1 MRAPP
6 EAAKHTKGAC
16 RRIASSTAREKRS
29 PTTLPMEPAWKRNS
43 KAVATI
49 GWLRSVPDIAMS
61 ASVSPEAASAAAM
74 RFGYGLL
81 STKPSGSTLRTLA
94 AISTALSGSRKAR
107 RRWRAPMR

>member
-1 MRAPP
+1 
-6 EAAKHTKGAC
+6 
-16 RRIASSTAREKRS
+16 
-29 PTTLPMEPAWKRNS
+29 MEPAWKRNS

-49 GWLRSVPDIAMS
+49 GWLRNVPDIAMS